1 MGQLHEAQEN
11 ALAYRG
17 FLGWLRRIF
26 HLRRRNASARS
37 LETHSSR
44 HHNSGANSGTPVK
57 ALQKPGLR
65 RRFTNLVPIGPSNS
79 PHSAFPRV
87 KPHAPNT
94 TQTPS
99 RSSLSFSGRIQQS
112 LWALLLK
119 LKDGDFRYS
128 LKVGVSIAILAAPA
142 FIEVTRPI
150 FVEYRG
156 EWALI
161 SCFVVMGQTIGAV
174 CMSHIRVQRLMDLS
188 RQIFLVYTE
197 Y

>member
-26 HLRRRNASARS
+26 HFRRRNPSARS
-37 LETHSSR
+37 VETHGSR
-44 HHNSGANSGTPVK
+44 YHDSGANRGAPLN
-57 ALQKPGLR
+57 APQKPGLR
-65 RRFTNLVPIGPSNS
+65 RRFTNLVPIDPSKS
-79 PHSAFPRV
+79 SHSAFPRV

-112 LWALLLK
+112 LWAILLK

-150 FVEYRG
+150 FVQYRG

-174 CMSHIRVQRLMDLS
+174 CVIYIR
-188 RQIFLVYTE
+188 FKG
-197 Y
+197 